1 VTIPTEQLLNIP
13 GIRVLSVKYDEHK
26 IECQIELTQ
35 DYSLCHKCGQKATEF
50 HEHGQ
55 ELELRHLP
63 LCGRQVILRLRPKRY
78 RCLYCEGAVTTTER
92 ADWYNAK
99 AGCTKAYAEFLL
111 LELVNG
117 TLQDVCQEARGYLRC
132 RARRAQT
139 LREGRSRLAPTL
151 KILRLLG
158 LDEISLLKG
167 HSDPDLRIA
176 GAGFVTLVS
185 AHDEQGKP
193 IVLAVLKGR
202 EKQTLIDFLKTIP
215 KRLQD
220 TIKEVCTDLYEGFI
234 NAVEEVLPQAKI
246 VADRFHIAKLYRAAV
261 DELRKTELKAL
272 KGVLTK
278 EEYARLKGVLWALQK
293 RREHLTPEEQALLD
307 RLFDASPL
315 LRKAYTLRE
324 KLTRIFDKEHSKKSG
339 RRALRRWMAA
349 VRKSGLDWPALG
361 HDRGFDQFLTTLE
374 NRMDIITNYFIS
386 RSSSGWVEGLNNK
399 ITVLKRRSYG
409 VKNLGNLFRRIWLD
423 LRGYEAFA
431 H

>member
-1 VTIPTEQLLNIP
+1 MTIPIEHLLNIP

-26 IECQIELTQ
+26 ITCQIESTQ
-35 DYSLCHKCGQKATEF
+35 GYSICHTCGRKATEF

-92 ADWYNAK
+92 ADWYDAK
-99 AGCTKAYAEFLL
+99 AGCSKAYAEFLL

-117 TLQDVCQEARGYLRC
+117 TLQEVAKKHGVTYDVVRGVLK
-132 RARRAQT
+132 
-139 LREGRSRLAPTL
+139 RSVKGEVDWRQL
-151 KILRLLG
+151 KVLRLLG

-167 HSDPDLRIA
+167 HSD
-176 GAGFVTLVS
+176 FVTLVS

-202 EKQTLIDFLKTIP
+202 EKQPLVDFLKTIP
-215 KRLQD
+215 RRLQE

-234 NAVEEVLPQAKI
+234 NAVEEGLPQAKI

-261 DELRKTELKAL
+261 DEVRKIELKVL

-278 EEYARLKGVLWALQK
+278 EEYGGLKGVLWALRK
-293 RREHLTPEEQALLD
+293 RREHLTPEGHALLD
-307 RLFDASPL
+307 RLFEASPL
-315 LRKAYTLRE
+315 LRKTYNLRE
-324 KLTRIFDKEHSKKSG
+324 KLTRIFDKKHSKKSG
-339 RRALRRWMAA
+339 RRAIRRWMAA
-349 VRKSGLDWPALG
+349 VRESGLD
-361 HDRGFDQFLTTLE
+361 GFDKFLSTLE
-374 NRMDIITNYFIS
+374 KRMDIVTNYFIS

-399 ITVLKRRSYG
+399 IKVLKRRAYG

-423 LRGYEAFA
+423 LKGYEAFA